1 VTSQKAIKNILAKR
15 KYEVYTAQ
23 DGEEALGKAKTL
35 GPDLIILDIRM
46 PKIDGIEVLKEIRK
60 FNAGVKIII
69 VTAFQS
75 PQISQEAA
83 KYNIFDYI
91 VKPLSG
97 EKLIE
102 VVEKALQR

>member
-1 VTSQKAIKNILAKR
+1 
-15 KYEVYTAQ
+15 
-23 DGEEALGKAKTL
+23 
-35 GPDLIILDIRM
+35 
-46 PKIDGIEVLKEIRK
+46 LKEIRK